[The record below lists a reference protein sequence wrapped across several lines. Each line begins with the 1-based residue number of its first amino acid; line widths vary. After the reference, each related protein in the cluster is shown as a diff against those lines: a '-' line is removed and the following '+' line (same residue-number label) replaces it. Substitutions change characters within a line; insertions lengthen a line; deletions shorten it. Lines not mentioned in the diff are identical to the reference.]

1 MLPLRVFI
9 YIANCMKKVLVAIV
23 LVISALCNVNAQQ
36 KPSRAK
42 ALCGPYVQ
50 CISETGFTVIWTTDM
65 DAIAWVEVAPND
77 GTHFY
82 NKERD
87 KYYDAR
93 GNGVFPIG
101 KIHKVVVEGLEP
113 GTTYRYRIM
122 NKGVTAYNGSG
133 NVEYTKG
140 SGTDVYRGSAFEITT
155 LQKDYE
161 TVRFDIF
168 NDIHGKDSLFRTI
181 LAGARDNRDFVFLNG
196 DMTSNIAKE
205 EQIATMYLNSAA
217 KSFNGGI
224 PMFASRGNHELRGR
238 DAIKWLDYFST
249 PTGTPYYSFS
259 FGKFFFIVLD
269 ACEDKPDSDI
279 EYSGIVASR
288 PYVQRQS
295 RWLKEVLASEECKN
309 AEVRIVFCHVP
320 PETNGWYGAAQMCEL
335 LVEPLNGA
343 DIDAMFCGHI
353 HRWRVAKPDGSI
365 SNANF
370 PVICNPNMQRMEV
383 TATNKSI
390 QISTFDTN
398 GKNTNNHTI
407 TLKK

>member
-1 MLPLRVFI
+1 
-9 YIANCMKKVLVAIV
+9 MKKTLLAIV
-23 LVISALCNVNAQQ
+23 LVVSSLCLANAQD
-36 KPSRAK
+36 KPARAR

-50 CISETGFTVIWTTDM
+50 CISETGFTVIWTTDI

-140 SGTDVYRGSAFEITT
+140 SGTDVHRGSAFEITT
-155 LQKDYE
+155 LKKDYE
-161 TVRFDIF
+161 TLRFDIF
-168 NDIHGKDSLFRTI
+168 NDIHGKDSLFRTV
-181 LAGARDNRDFVFLNG
+181 LAGARENRDFVFFNG

-205 EQIATMYLNSAA
+205 ELIASMYLSSAA
-217 KSFNGGI
+217 KSLNGGI

-259 FGKFFFIVLD
+259 FGKFFF
-269 ACEDKPDSDI
+269 
-279 EYSGIVASR
+279 
-288 PYVQRQS
+288 
-295 RWLKEVLASEECKN
+295 
-309 AEVRIVFCHVP
+309 
-320 PETNGWYGAAQMCEL
+320 
-335 LVEPLNGA
+335 
-343 DIDAMFCGHI
+343 
-353 HRWRVAKPDGSI
+353 
-365 SNANF
+365 
-370 PVICNPNMQRMEV
+370 NPQ
-383 TATNKSI
+383 
-390 QISTFDTN
+390 
-398 GKNTNNHTI
+398 
-407 TLKK
+407 